1 MNELDKLRNG
11 EPFDGWAPEVVAQR
25 DLVAQ
30 VLQRVSTAPLDQ
42 RADLYREILGGL
54 GDGSVIQVPFVCE
67 FGVTITIGRRC
78 FLNSGV
84 TVLDGDRVT
93 IGDHVLIGPNCQI
106 YTAGHPL
113 DYRRR
118 RDWEVTTS
126 PVTIEDDVWLG
137 GNVIVQPGVTVGARS
152 VVAAGSVVTRDIP
165 PDSLALGSPARVIRT
180 LTSEPPLQ

>member
-25 DLVAQ
+25 DLVAR
-30 VLQRVSTAPLDQ
+30 VLQRASTAPLDQ
-42 RADLYREILGGL
+42 RADLYRQILGGL
-54 GDGSVIQVPFVCE
+54 GDESLIQAPFVCE
-67 FGVTITIGRRC
+67 FGITVTVGRRC
-78 FLNSGV
+78 FINNGV

-118 RDWEVTTS
+118 RAWEVMTS

-165 PDSLALGSPARVIRT
+165 PDSLALGAPARVIRT
-180 LTSEPPLQ
+180 LTSGPPPR

>member
-1 MNELDKLRNG
+1 MNELERLRNG

-25 DLVAQ
+25 DLVSKM
-30 VLQRVSTAPLDQ
+30 LQRVSTAPLDQ
-42 RADLYREILGGL
+42 RADMYRQILGGL
-54 GDGSVIQVPFVCE
+54 GEGSVIQAGFVCE
-67 FGVTITIGRRC
+67 FGITITIGLRC
-78 FLNSGV
+78 FINTGV

-93 IGDHVLIGPNCQI
+93 IGDHVLIGPCCQI

-137 GNVIVQPGVTVGARS
+137 GTVIVQPGVTVGARS

-165 PDSLALGSPARVIRT
+165 ADSLAVGAPARVVKT
-180 LTSEPPLQ
+180 LTSEPPPR